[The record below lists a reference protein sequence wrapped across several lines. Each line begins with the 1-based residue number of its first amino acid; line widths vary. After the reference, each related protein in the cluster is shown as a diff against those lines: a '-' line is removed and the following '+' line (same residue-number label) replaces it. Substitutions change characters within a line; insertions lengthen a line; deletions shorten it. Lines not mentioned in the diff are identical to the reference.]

1 MSDEALKRRL
11 TDFICEVPFPRFVQ
25 SQGAIKIVADD
36 LATWLAVFIS
46 YETKPLTAVAE
57 AARALVK
64 AVDRARATGEGG
76 TAAVM
81 TPFARLRDALDRA
94 QTEEQK

>member
-25 SQGAIKIVADD
+25 SQGSIKIVADD

-46 YETKPLTAVAE
+46 YETKPLTAVAD
-57 AARALVK
+57 AARGLPRPMGDWDPAWVALWK
-64 AVDRARATGEGG
+64 ALAALEGDDRG
-76 TAAVM
+76 
-81 TPFARLRDALDRA
+81 
-94 QTEEQK
+94 